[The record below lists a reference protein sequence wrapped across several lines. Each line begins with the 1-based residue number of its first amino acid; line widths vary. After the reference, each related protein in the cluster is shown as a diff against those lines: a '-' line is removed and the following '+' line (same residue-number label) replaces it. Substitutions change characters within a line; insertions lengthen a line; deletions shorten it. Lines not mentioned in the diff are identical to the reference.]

1 MFLLPYMAADCR
13 SLSTSKSSPVPHYC
27 AFSMTHAQI
36 VAHPKNYLLGLWL
49 LIDPVELGLFVGND
63 VFFVE
68 PQGDFLLGIFDAVGA
83 VADVAA
89 HILKSQTL
97 V

>member
-1 MFLLPYMAADCR
+1 MLSSLL
-13 SLSTSKSSPVPHYC
+13 T
-27 AFSMTHAQI
+27 QE
-36 VAHPKNYLLGLWL
+36 YLLGLWL
-49 LIDPVELGLFVGND
+49 LIDPIELGLFVGND

-97 V
+97 AFNDTGEDIERGAKFTIA